1 MTHTFK
7 EGDIVKLANPRFPWG
22 EPDSTHYLLLKNNGS
37 KQRLIVNG
45 AEWKQP
51 DIWSLIAVDGDQIG
65 CLEQSTT
72 YNMMLVHSAVSLPT
86 YSDPLPPI

>member
-1 MTHTFK
+1 MNTFK
-7 EGDIVKLANPRFPWG
+7 EGDIVQLTDPRYPWG

-37 KQRLIVNG
+37 NQRHG

-51 DIWSLIAVDGDQIG
+51 DIWSLIAVDGDRIG
-65 CLEQSTT
+65 CFKQSTI
-72 YNMMLVHSAVSLPT
+72 YDMILVHSAVSLPT

>member
-1 MTHTFK
+1 MNIFK
-7 EGDIVKLANPRFPWG
+7 EGDIVQLTDPRFPWG
-22 EPDSTHYLLLKNNGS
+22 EPDTTHYLLLKNNGS

-51 DIWSLIAVDGDQIG
+51 DIWSLIAVDGDQRG
-65 CLEQSTT
+65 CLNQCTI
-72 YNMMLVHSAVSLPT
+72 YDMILVHSAVSLPT

>member
-1 MTHTFK
+1 MNTFK
-7 EGDIVKLANPRFPWG
+7 EGDIVQLTDPRYPWG

-37 KQRLIVNG
+37 NQRLIVNG

-51 DIWSLIAVDGDQIG
+51 DIWSLIVVDGDQIG
-65 CLEQSTT
+65 CFKQSTI
-72 YNMMLVHSAVSLPT
+72 YDMILVHSAVSLPT

>member
-1 MTHTFK
+1 MNTFK
-7 EGDIVKLANPRFPWG
+7 EGDIVQLTDPRFPWG

-37 KQRLIVNG
+37 NQRHG

-51 DIWSLIAVDGDQIG
+51 DIWSLITVDGDRIG
-65 CLEQSTT
+65 YLKQSTT
-72 YNMMLVHSAVSLPT
+72 HNMILVHSAVSLPT

>member
-1 MTHTFK
+1 MNTFK
-7 EGDIVKLANPRFPWG
+7 EGDIVQLTDPRYPWG

-37 KQRLIVNG
+37 NQRPG

-51 DIWSLIAVDGDQIG
+51 DTWSLIAVDGDQIG
-65 CLEQSTT
+65 CLKQSTT
-72 YNMMLVHSAVSLPT
+72 YNMILVHSAVPLPT

>member
-1 MTHTFK
+1 MNTFK
-7 EGDIVKLANPRFPWG
+7 EGDIVQLTDPRYPWG

-37 KQRLIVNG
+37 NQRPG

-51 DIWSLIAVDGDQIG
+51 DTWSLIAVDGDQIG
-65 CLEQSTT
+65 CLKQSTT
-72 YNMMLVHSAVSLPT
+72 YNMILVHSAVSLPT

>member
-7 EGDIVKLANPRFPWG
+7 EGDIVQLTNPRFPWE

-37 KQRLIVNG
+37 NQRLIVNG

-51 DIWSLIAVDGDQIG
+51 DTWSLIAVDGDQIG
-65 CLEQSTT
+65 CLKQSTT
-72 YNMMLVHSAVSLPT
+72 YNMILVHSAVSLPT

>member
-1 MTHTFK
+1 MNTFK
-7 EGDIVKLANPRFPWG
+7 EGDIVQLTDPRYPWG

-37 KQRLIVNG
+37 NQRPG

-65 CLEQSTT
+65 CLKQSTT
-72 YNMMLVHSAVSLPT
+72 YNMILVHSAVFLPT

>member
-1 MTHTFK
+1 MNTFK
-7 EGDIVKLANPRFPWG
+7 EGDIVQLTNPRFPWG

-37 KQRLIVNG
+37 NQRLIVNG

-51 DIWSLIAVDGDQIG
+51 DTWSLIAVDGDQIG
-65 CLEQSTT
+65 CFKQSTI
-72 YNMMLVHSAVSLPT
+72 YDMILVHSAVSLAT

>member
-1 MTHTFK
+1 MNTFK
-7 EGDIVKLANPRFPWG
+7 EGDIVQLTDPRFPWG

-65 CLEQSTT
+65 CLKQSTI
-72 YNMMLVHSAVSLPT
+72 YDMILVHSAVSLPT

>member
-7 EGDIVKLANPRFPWG
+7 EGDIVQLTDPRFPWG

-37 KQRLIVNG
+37 NQRHG

-51 DIWSLIAVDGDQIG
+51 DIWSLITVDGDRIG
-65 CLEQSTT
+65 CLKQSTT
-72 YNMMLVHSAVSLPT
+72 HNMILVHSAVFLPT